1 MAKDRLTLKA
11 VQKSGHMADF
21 IAQEEKRLPNGGDAV
36 HFEKAVKAAVKP
48 QQSKRQT

>member
-11 VQKSGHMADF
+11 AQQNGKLDAF
-21 IAQEEKRLPNGGDAV
+21 IAQEEKRLPNGGDAGR
-36 HFEKAVKAAVKP
+36 FDRAVKAAVKP